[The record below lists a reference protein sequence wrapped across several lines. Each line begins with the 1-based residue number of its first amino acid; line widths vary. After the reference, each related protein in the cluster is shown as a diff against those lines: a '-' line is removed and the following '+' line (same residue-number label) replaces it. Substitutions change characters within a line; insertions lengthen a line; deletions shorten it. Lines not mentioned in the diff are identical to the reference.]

1 MEALHEPTWRK
12 AVIFEAIKASTYN
25 ITKNPSLLLSVS
37 QKWCPETNSFVFPWG
52 EATITLEDVMVLLG
66 FSVLGSPVLESVH
79 SSEMRDAVEKLEKSW
94 QEKKAGHD
102 IVREGHGFQLHG

>member
-1 MEALHEPTWRK
+1 M
-12 AVIFEAIKASTYN
+12 
-25 ITKNPSLLLSVS
+25 SLCFIISYK
-37 QKWCPETNSFVFPWG
+37 KWCPETNSFVFPWD
-52 EATITLEDVMVLLG
+52 EARITLEDVMVLLG

-102 IVREGHGFQLHG
+102 IVREEVIWSMKLSM